1 MKNVKLDKETF
12 IELMTYV
19 KTWSK
24 FSENRA
30 EKFADAIYTPT
41 MFCTKSDLKYSFEE
55 ILCDP
60 EMLDVLLKII
70 IRAMDD
76 TETDWINYYV
86 YELDWGEK
94 NDTLKVFKEDGKT
107 EIKLTDLEDLYKIL
121 TE

>member
-12 IELMTYV
+12 IELMTFV

-30 EKFADAIYTPT
+30 EKFANALHTPS

-60 EMLDVLLKII
+60 DMLDILLKII

-76 TETDWINYYV
+76 EEEWITYYV
-86 YELDWGEK
+86 YELEWGEK
-94 NDTLKVFKEDGKT
+94 NDKLKVFKEDGKT